1 MTPADRE
8 NLLDLLMAM
17 EAHGVEPDNL
27 GDLVDWLAR
36 RRAEAARDQH
46 EASVRLMELGGW
58 WQLVRRQYAELGG
71 GAPLATLLELIDDEA
86 RP

>member
-1 MTPADRE
+1 MTDRE
-8 NLLDLLMAM
+8 DLLDLIMTMQAQ
-17 EAHGVEPDNL
+17 HPDPESI
-27 GDLVDWLAR
+27 GDLVDWLIR

-46 EASVRLMELGGW
+46 EASVRLLELGGW

-71 GAPLATLLELIDDEA
+71 AAPLSALLELIDDEA